1 MSNSKR
7 KKKVYNP
14 LQCQHRIVAEIKDCY
29 GNYIAL
35 LAHHAFKW
43 SIAKK
48 IDGEIS
54 ITMMPRV
61 KARQE
66 YEKLKKLHTPLGME

>member
-7 KKKVYNP
+7 KKKYNP

-29 GNYIAL
+29 DNYIAL
-35 LAHHAFKW
+35 LAHHAFNW

-48 IDGEIS
+48 VDGKIS

-61 KARQE
+61 KARRE
-66 YEKLKKLHTPLGME
+66 YEKLKKLHKPLGTE